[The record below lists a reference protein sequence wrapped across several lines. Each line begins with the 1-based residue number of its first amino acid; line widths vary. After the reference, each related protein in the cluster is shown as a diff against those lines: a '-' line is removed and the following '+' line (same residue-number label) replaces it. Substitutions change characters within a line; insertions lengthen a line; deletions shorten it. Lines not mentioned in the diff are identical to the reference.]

1 MRRARVRAYL
11 SQASMDLVGHRW
23 QVQLRVEEPR
33 LLPPKARHRPL
44 TGRAREPEKTMA
56 HANESTDSADEIPPL
71 AFDSEEELRAVL
83 DRLRGDLEGRVEQQA
98 AGKVVDKGKGKGK
111 ALPESEHDR
120 KLASD
125 LVLKVSQL
133 SGSGEAF

>member
-1 MRRARVRAYL
+1 
-11 SQASMDLVGHRW
+11 
-23 QVQLRVEEPR
+23 
-33 LLPPKARHRPL
+33 
-44 TGRAREPEKTMA
+44 MA

>member
-1 MRRARVRAYL
+1 
-11 SQASMDLVGHRW
+11 
-23 QVQLRVEEPR
+23 
-33 LLPPKARHRPL
+33 
-44 TGRAREPEKTMA
+44 MA

-98 AGKVVDKGKGKGK
+98 AGGVVDKGKGKAK
-111 ALPESEHDR
+111 AVPESEHDR

-133 SGSGEAF
+133 SAPAKHSKPD